1 MSGLNALGAGLHCS
15 MARSKSRSQRLKIN
29 SNTERLRCGNNCD
42 NISMALSD
50 TAGTDIVD
58 NAKDGGR

>member
-1 MSGLNALGAGLHCS
+1 

-42 NISMALSD
+42 SISMALSD
-50 TAGTDIVD
+50 TVGADIVVGS
-58 NAKDGGR
+58 AIDGRVDGSEQVNMH